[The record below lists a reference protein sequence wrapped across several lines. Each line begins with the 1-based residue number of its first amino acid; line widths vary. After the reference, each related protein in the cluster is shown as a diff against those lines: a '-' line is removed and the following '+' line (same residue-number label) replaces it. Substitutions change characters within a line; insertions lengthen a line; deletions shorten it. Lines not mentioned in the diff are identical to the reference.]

1 MQRANPQTKVL
12 MAAGLGIVGAFV
24 FFKARAVMYRSEDAK
39 RRTTYNKDKG
49 GETGFEGERKKDKSY
64 HVTVE
69 RSGGGV

>member
-1 MQRANPQTKVL
+1 ML
-12 MAAGLGIVGAFV
+12 MAAGIGIVGAFV

-39 RRTTYNKDKG
+39 RRTTYNRD